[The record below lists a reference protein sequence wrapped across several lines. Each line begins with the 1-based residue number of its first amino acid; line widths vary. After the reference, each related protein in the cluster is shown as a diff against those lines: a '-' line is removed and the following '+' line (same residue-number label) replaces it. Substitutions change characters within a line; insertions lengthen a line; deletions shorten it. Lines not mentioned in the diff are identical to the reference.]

1 MAINN
6 MAMIPAASHTVQRQV
21 FAREQVLLG
30 ELDYVSEELYLISS
44 HLKIA
49 NPIAA
54 ELIKS
59 FTL

>member
-1 MAINN
+1 